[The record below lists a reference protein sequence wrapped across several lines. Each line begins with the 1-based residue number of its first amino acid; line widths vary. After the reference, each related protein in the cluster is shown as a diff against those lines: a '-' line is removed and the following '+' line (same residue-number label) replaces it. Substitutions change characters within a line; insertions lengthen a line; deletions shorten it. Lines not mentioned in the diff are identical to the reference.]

1 MALEDILVFFQL
13 LNHGGQRRM
22 ELHACWLSIFQ
33 ITDGNIVLLCLDIKQ
48 TVDGNREVIPSNI
61 CIVDGYRYILLLLSR
76 VAQQFLHPVSQAS
89 VILDANRQRGYDD
102 TNDHRPI
109 QELEENL
116 SGDRIMENK
125 GEQKEIA
132 DGDEEYQSKYGTS
145 IMPNA
150 PGLYSLVQTPQY
162 PK

>member
-1 MALEDILVFFQL
+1 
-13 LNHGGQRRM
+13 
-22 ELHACWLSIFQ
+22 
-33 ITDGNIVLLCLDIKQ
+33 
-48 TVDGNREVIPSNI
+48 
-61 CIVDGYRYILLLLSR
+61 VDGYRYILLLLSR
-76 VAQQFLHPVSQAS
+76 IAQQSLHPVSQAS

-102 TNDHRPI
+102 ANDHRPI
-109 QELEENL
+109 QELEEND

-150 PGLYSLVQTPQY
+150 PGLYSLVQMPQY
-162 PK
+162 SPSVQRIATRCDKSE